1 MKFKYILL
9 IVLVIIALHLVVVWF
24 FMRGGNVPA
33 AGAEATAGGTEQSI
47 AEAIAATKAK
57 AGLKKTQNLTEKDMA
72 FQDRSKPVLS
82 TTPRIHT
89 PYRYEYAVRGNI
101 PGIPSSANATSGILL
116 DADTR
121 IVLWAKN
128 PERAFPIASMTKLMT
143 LFLAYEDIVAGKVAL
158 DTQIQ
163 VTRAAAKIGGS
174 QVWLDPRETFSLQDL
189 LMAVSLKSA
198 NDAAYLVGE
207 YLGGGDVAAFIARM
221 NRRAAELG
229 MKNTHYYNPH
239 GLPGTSSRTDNV
251 SSPADM
257 ATLAEYILEHPLLM
271 KWSSTLYADFRTP
284 GTKGHLRMKNHNNL
298 LPGGRYASPGVDGL
312 KTGFIAR
319 SGYCVTVTCLRNG
332 KRMIAMVTG
341 YPTARERDQFL
352 RQLLSW
358 GYSRADDPA
367 AALAETRKQASQVR
381 TTTKTAAKK
390 KTAVKRTA
398 TKKTSAKRRQ
408 Q

>member
-1 MKFKYILL
+1 
-9 IVLVIIALHLVVVWF
+9 
-24 FMRGGNVPA
+24 
-33 AGAEATAGGTEQSI
+33 
-47 AEAIAATKAK
+47 
-57 AGLKKTQNLTEKDMA
+57 
-72 FQDRSKPVLS
+72 
-82 TTPRIHT
+82 
-89 PYRYEYAVRGNI
+89 
-101 PGIPSSANATSGILL
+101 
-116 DADTR
+116 
-121 IVLWAKN
+121 
-128 PERAFPIASMTKLMT
+128 
-143 LFLAYEDIVAGKVAL
+143 
-158 DTQIQ
+158 
-163 VTRAAAKIGGS
+163 
-174 QVWLDPRETFSLQDL
+174 
-189 LMAVSLKSA
+189 
-198 NDAAYLVGE
+198 
-207 YLGGGDVAAFIARM
+207 
-221 NRRAAELG
+221 

>member
-1 MKFKYILL
+1 MKFRYILL

-24 FMRGGNVPA
+24 FMRGGSPA
-33 AGAEATAGGTEQSI
+33 TNMTTASESSTTQSI
-47 AEAIAATKAK
+47 AEAIAAKAALK
-57 AGLKKTQNLTEKDMA
+57 ASQPAADTQSAAAPPQERLP
-72 FQDRSKPVLS
+72 RS
-82 TTPRIHT
+82 TPGIHT

-101 PGIPSSANATSGILL
+101 PGLPSSANATSGILL

-143 LFLAYEDIVAGKVAL
+143 LFLAYEDIEAGKVSL
-158 DTQIQ
+158 NTPIQ
-163 VTRAAAKIGGS
+163 VTRNAAKIGGS

-207 YLGGGDVAAFIARM
+207 YLGGGDVDLFIARM

-239 GLPGTSSRTDNV
+239 GLPGSTSRTDNV

-257 ATLAEYILEHPLLM
+257 AMLAEYILEHPLLM
-271 KWSSTLYADFRTP
+271 KWASTLYADFRTP
-284 GTKGHLRMKNHNNL
+284 GTKGHLRLKNHNNL

-341 YPTARERDQFL
+341 YPTARERDRFV
-352 RQLLSW
+352 RQLLNW

-367 AALAETRKQASQVR
+367 AALAETRNSSANTVKK
-381 TTTKTAAKK
+381 KTPAKRAAAKK
-390 KTAVKRTA
+390 KNRNN
-398 TKKTSAKRRQ
+398 
-408 Q
+408 

>member
-47 AEAIAATKAK
+47 AEAIAAAKAK

-163 VTRAAAKIGGS
+163 VTKAAAKIGGS

-189 LMAVSLKSA
+189 LMAV
-198 NDAAYLVGE
+198 
-207 YLGGGDVAAFIARM
+207 
-221 NRRAAELG
+221 
-229 MKNTHYYNPH
+229 
-239 GLPGTSSRTDNV
+239 
-251 SSPADM
+251 
-257 ATLAEYILEHPLLM
+257 LAE
-271 KWSSTLYADFRTP
+271 
-284 GTKGHLRMKNHNNL
+284 
-298 LPGGRYASPGVDGL
+298 
-312 KTGFIAR
+312 
-319 SGYCVTVTCLRNG
+319 
-332 KRMIAMVTG
+332 KR
-341 YPTARERDQFL
+341 
-352 RQLLSW
+352 
-358 GYSRADDPA
+358 
-367 AALAETRKQASQVR
+367 K
-381 TTTKTAAKK
+381 
-390 KTAVKRTA
+390 
-398 TKKTSAKRRQ
+398 
-408 Q
+408 